1 MDKRWI
7 SILIIIILAICCG
20 YLIVSSSNTV
30 GNAIVDVNKSTV
42 TIPHHFSVGSEEKDS
57 IVLNERSGTAKIF
70 VKDLGKIS
78 NFKKLFDKEVKSLSD
93 NEEIDILKNTTNST
107 ADFEYYTV
115 YYQDYSDSEMYN
127 KSITYLYKFKH
138 TYLVKCD
145 GFKDTGFL
153 DSNLDLII
161 NTIKLDYKK
170 SQE

>member
-57 IVLNERSGTAKIF
+57 IVLNERSGTAKLF

-78 NFKKLFDKEVKSLSD
+78 NFK
-93 NEEIDILKNTTNST
+93 
-107 ADFEYYTV
+107 
-115 YYQDYSDSEMYN
+115 
-127 KSITYLYKFKH
+127 
-138 TYLVKCD
+138 
-145 GFKDTGFL
+145 
-153 DSNLDLII
+153 
-161 NTIKLDYKK
+161 
-170 SQE
+170 